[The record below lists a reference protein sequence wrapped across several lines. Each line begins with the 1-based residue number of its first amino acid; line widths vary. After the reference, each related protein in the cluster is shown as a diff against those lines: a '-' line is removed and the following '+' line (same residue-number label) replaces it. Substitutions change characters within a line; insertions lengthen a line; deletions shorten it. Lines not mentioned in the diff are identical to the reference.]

1 MEQATVKL
9 ADLFSNF
16 PSIFL
21 DTALVIYYVDGN
33 SAYQL
38 LVDSIFDTLDR
49 GDITGI
55 TSPITLAE
63 CLVHPYRKNDSQR
76 ATVFANLIFSGQH
89 IQFVEIGQEVVDRAA
104 MLRAK
109 YRLQLPDA
117 LQLAVALVSRCDVF
131 LTNDA
136 RLKQISEVRVLLLDD
151 LEP

>member
-1 MEQATVKL
+1 
-9 ADLFSNF
+9 
-16 PSIFL
+16 
-21 DTALVIYYVDGN
+21 
-33 SAYQL
+33 
-38 LVDSIFDTLDR
+38 
-49 GDITGI
+49 
-55 TSPITLAE
+55 
-63 CLVHPYRKNDSQR
+63 
-76 ATVFANLIFSGQH
+76 
-89 IQFVEIGQEVVDRAA
+89 